1 MELRDMV
8 RSLLAQ
14 PSAKTLPGEPKAFI
28 VPHAGYIFSGSTAAS
43 AYAEL
48 RTRDIRHV
56 VLIGPSHRVYLEG
69 AAVPGAHAF
78 ATPLGEIEIDSE
90 AKQAL
95 LDWPGVIE
103 SDHPHE
109 PEHSLEVQLP
119 FLQVALGEFKL
130 TPMVLGNAAAAQV
143 AALLSAVWGDEHTLV
158 LASSDLSHYLSYR
171 EAQSVDARTNTTIL
185 NLEPSLTDEQAC
197 GAVAI
202 NGLLYF
208 ARQHD
213 MRVREIARCNSGDTA
228 GDKSRVV
235 GYASYAFHDVQPN

>member
-1 MELRDMV
+1 MV
-8 RSLLAQ
+8 DSLLAQ
-14 PSAKTLPGEPKAFI
+14 ASAKALPARSKAFI
-28 VPHAGYIFSGSTAAS
+28 VPHAGYIYSGGTAAS

-48 RTRDIRHV
+48 RTRDIRNV
-56 VLIGPSHRVYLEG
+56 VLIGPSHRVYLQG
-69 AAVPGAHAF
+69 AAVPSAHAF
-78 ATPLGEIEIDSE
+78 ATPLGEIEIDSK

-95 LDWPGVIE
+95 LEMPGVIE

-119 FLQVALGEFKL
+119 FLQVVLGEFKL
-130 TPMVLGNAAAAQV
+130 TPLVLGNATAAQV
-143 AALLSAVWGDEHTLV
+143 AGFLSAVWGDEHTLV

-171 EAQSVDARTNTTIL
+171 EAQAIDARTNATIL
-185 NLEPSLTDEQAC
+185 SMEPSLTGEQAC

-202 NGLLYF
+202 NGLLHF
-208 ARQHD
+208 ARQHE

-235 GYASYAFHDVQPN
+235 GYASYAFHDAQPN